1 MVARA
6 SNRAATAVFDA
17 AGWRQGATL
26 PKGAHACCVR
36 AASERRVLGGRQ
48 AGVQGAT
55 EVPVYVVDEDM
66 SPALLLKKASN
77 LGLGGWW
84 LGGTHMK
91 PNKGFIG
98 AVQQQVP
105 KDAQLIVSCQK
116 GLRRAP
122 GPRRRAAP
130 RTWPRRARR
139 PPGCHGNVVSSA
151 AEAAAGAL

>member
-1 MVARA
+1 MPRVGPQRA
-6 SNRAATAVFDA
+6 PR
-17 AGWRQGATL
+17 
-26 PKGAHACCVR
+26 P
-36 AASERRVLGGRQ
+36 GGRQ

-98 AVQQQVP
+98 AVQQKVP

-122 GPRRRAAP
+122 GPAA
-130 RTWPRRARR
+130 ARR
-139 PPGCHGNVVSSA
+139 PARGRAAGQAPPLDAMGMSSA
-151 AEAAAGAL
+151 WRRRRQQAQSEGRSGPLRGAHCAAGLH